1 MDEGM
6 KFHHNIAWL
15 IFFYNNSTCLSTGW
29 IALSVCLSVIIYTVH
44 ATTRGDWTQ
53 IPHVVSTDR
62 DDNKVCHRTRRAAD
76 TASDKSSEAYEKNYP
91 AVT

>member
-6 KFHHNIAWL
+6 KFHHNIAWM
-15 IFFYNNSTCLSTGW
+15 IFFYNNSTCLSTGMDCF
-29 IALSVCLSVIIYTVH
+29 VCLSVIIYTVH
-44 ATTRGDWTQ
+44 ATTWGDWTQ
-53 IPHVVSTDR
+53 IPHVVSMDR

>member
-15 IFFYNNSTCLSTGW
+15 IFFYNNSTCLSTGMDCF
-29 IALSVCLSVIIYTVH
+29 VCLSVCDYLHMPLPEGI
-44 ATTRGDWTQ
+44 GQ
-53 IPHVVSTDR
+53 IPYVVSTDR

>member
-15 IFFYNNSTCLSTGW
+15 IFFYNNSTCVSTGMDCY
-29 IALSVCLSVIIYTVH
+29 ICLSVCDYLHSACH
-44 ATTRGDWTQ
+44 HLRGLDTDSPCGQ
-53 IPHVVSTDR
+53 YDR

>member
-1 MDEGM
+1 M
-6 KFHHNIAWL
+6 KEW
-15 IFFYNNSTCLSTGW
+15 NSIIILHDWSFSITTPPVCLLAW
-29 IALSVCLSVIIYTVH
+29 IAIFVCLSVIIYTVH
-44 ATTRGDWTQ
+44 ATTWGDWTQ